1 MYPIVGTIGY
11 ILPLCG
17 EGKTTEKNFA
27 KYFRKEKKQKRN
39 TAKFQKKNEKIQ
51 QKNSSFHVDCK
62 ILRKYMIICL
72 V

>member
-27 KYFRKEKKQKRN
+27 KYFRKEKKQKKN
-39 TAKFQKKNEKIQ
+39 TVKIKKKKNYSK
-51 QKNSSFHVDCK
+51 KKF
-62 ILRKYMIICL
+62 
-72 V
+72 

>member
-27 KYFRKEKKQKRN
+27 KYFRKEKKQKKN
-39 TAKFQKKNEKIQ
+39 TAKTKKKEKYSKKNS
-51 QKNSSFHVDCK
+51 NFHVDSCR
-62 ILRKYMIICL
+62 L
-72 V
+72 